1 MKLSEITSPSLAI
14 LDLKSTERWSVI
26 EEMVDWLVRQKCIDE
41 AHRDAVVEK
50 VKKREKDLSTG
61 IGFGVAIPHAD
72 TDAIQKVTAIVGRST
87 KGVSFDSL
95 DAQPVKLVVL
105 FLVPLGQYTLHLK
118 TLAIISRTLQDRNFR
133 EQADQART
141 AEELYQA
148 ILKQEN

>member
-1 MKLSEITSPSLAI
+1 MKLSEITSP
-14 LDLKSTERWSVI
+14 DLIIVDLHSTERWAVI
-26 EEMVDWLVRQKCIDE
+26 EEMVSWLVQQKRIEE
-41 AHRDAVVEK
+41 AHREAVVQK

-72 TDAIQKVTAIVGRST
+72 TDAIQKVTAILGRSNL
-87 KGVSFDSL
+87 GVNFDSL

-133 EQADQART
+133 DQADQAKT
-141 AEELYQA
+141 SEELYQA
-148 ILKQEN
+148 ILKQEG